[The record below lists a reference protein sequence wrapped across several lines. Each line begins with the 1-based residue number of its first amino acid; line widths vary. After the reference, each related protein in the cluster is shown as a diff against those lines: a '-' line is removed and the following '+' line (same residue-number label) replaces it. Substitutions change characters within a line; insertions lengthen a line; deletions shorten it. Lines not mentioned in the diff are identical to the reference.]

1 MQKTK
6 KKTLPVTISWC
17 LPRNIL
23 PAWTKLDVIYLYMI
37 PQLYLILTTS
47 CKWKIIANTFAND
60 IELRMSE
67 DHMHGRI
74 NQTHT
79 GSAAN
84 NMVPR
89 WVRAASPFVLPVT
102 AV

>member
-1 MQKTK
+1 M
-6 KKTLPVTISWC
+6 
-17 LPRNIL
+17 IL
-23 PAWTKLDVIYLYMI
+23 
-37 PQLYLILTTS
+37 QLYLILTTS
-47 CKWKIIANTFAND
+47 CKSNIIANTRRVRRD
-60 IELRMSE
+60 IELLMKE
-67 DHMHGRI
+67 DHMHGKI

-79 GSAAN
+79 RSAAN